1 MKFQSKSAKKY
12 HVVDIVDVV
21 VVVVVVVVAVVV
33 FGLNF
38 EKFELGSF
46 R

>member
-12 HVVDIVDVV
+12 NVVDVV